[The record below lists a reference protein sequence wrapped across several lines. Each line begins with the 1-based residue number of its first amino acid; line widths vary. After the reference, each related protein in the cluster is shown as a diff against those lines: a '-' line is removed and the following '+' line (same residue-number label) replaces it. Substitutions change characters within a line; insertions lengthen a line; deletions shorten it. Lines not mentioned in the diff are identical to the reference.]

1 MSELLA
7 SHNQSVMEG
16 SKDHPFKNK
25 IEPSVD
31 TSSLASTSSSAEF
44 SFLGPIEPSLRRL
57 SVSLGL
63 PTKEQNESDLDQSL
77 FSHMRLPIENYE
89 VTTILSPSQKEFCG
103 RRCKNENGDDMP
115 ILQPNSTKVLVD
127 PVAAVLA
134 IIDQGQ
140 DDEVRITLLTL

>member
-63 PTKEQNESDLDQSL
+63 PTKELRM
-77 FSHMRLPIENYE
+77 H
-89 VTTILSPSQKEFCG
+89 VT
-103 RRCKNENGDDMP
+103 
-115 ILQPNSTKVLVD
+115 
-127 PVAAVLA
+127 
-134 IIDQGQ
+134 
-140 DDEVRITLLTL
+140 